1 MHPNQRTKTSTRA
14 CVSIRIA
21 DHKMDAGGFTLIE
34 LLVVIAIIAILAAML
49 LPALSQAKKKAAMA
63 ACQNNNKQMM
73 LAWKMYADDANDN
86 MVGANCSSATDW
98 RVEAD
103 RCTATIPLAMTDPAA
118 RNQYMDEQGFLQGG
132 LARYCK
138 NPDIIHCPGDGRFQW
153 GITPYCSYSIPTGM
167 NGTPAA
173 SVPIVQ
179 PLKKQSDIRHPSD
192 AITIDEE
199 ASTQQPGGIYYEN
212 QDNWV
217 VIFGQNSSAANGW
230 SGVGFWDAPAA
241 YHGSLTVFA
250 FADGHAESHKWL
262 DGMTTTCANY
272 HDSDKPSFIQS
283 NGTINNCPRDLGW
296 LAPRYVFLSN
306 NN

>member
-1 MHPNQRTKTSTRA
+1 MHPNQRTKVSTHA
-14 CVSIRIA
+14 SVSTKA
-21 DHKMDAGGFTLIE
+21 TDHKTSAAGFTLIE
-34 LLVVIAIIAILAAML
+34 LLVVIAIIAILAALL
-49 LPALSQAKKKAAMA
+49 LPALSQAKKKASMA
-63 ACQNNNKQMM
+63 VCQNNNKQLM
-73 LAWKMYADDANDN
+73 LAWKMYADDNNDL
-86 MVGANCSSATDW
+86 MVGANSSTSSDW

-103 RCTATIPLAMTDPAA
+103 KCTATPPLLMTDPVA

-132 LARYCK
+132 LAKYCK
-138 NPDIIHCPGDGRFQW
+138 NADIIHCPGDNRLQW
-153 GITPYCSYSIPTGM
+153 GITPFCSYSLPTGM

-179 PLKKQSDIRHPSD
+179 PLKKQSEIRHPTDTIS
-192 AITIDEE
+192 IDEE
-199 ASTQQPGGIYYEN
+199 ASNQQPGGIYYEN

-217 VIFGQNSSAANGW
+217 VIFDQTSSAANGW

-262 DGMTTTCANY
+262 DPMTITCANY
-272 HDSDKPSFIQS
+272 RPSDKPTFVKN
-283 NGTINNCPRDLGW
+283 NGTINNCPHDLSW
-296 LAPRYVFLSN
+296 LAPRYVFQSN